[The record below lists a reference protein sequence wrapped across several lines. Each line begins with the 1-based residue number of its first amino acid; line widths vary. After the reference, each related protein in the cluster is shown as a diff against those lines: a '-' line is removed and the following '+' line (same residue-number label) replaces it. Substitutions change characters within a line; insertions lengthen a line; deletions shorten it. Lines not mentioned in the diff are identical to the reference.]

1 MAALPHLP
9 NPLTDTRFAANLIA
23 LHGLIVAVVLVCL
36 LLRRWLAR
44 RGSKLGEQTGLHW
57 LDAVG
62 QEIVRHGRRLLLW
75 ATLIATIVLALAATG
90 YHFTGRDIRSDL
102 IAWERRLTT
111 EDWMQLGR
119 QCGAI
124 AALAL
129 LTWLGVRGLRRL
141 RPGLTKRV
149 TGWLGCAGNEEDLS
163 RCVALLLSFVSAAVC
178 LIALRVGLRIMH
190 AGRDLGAVVV
200 LLLHLFFIVAAARLL
215 PLICKAL
222 SPNLAS
228 IGTHYLGRSRFHR
241 YWERLTRLIPLGERC
256 FEAAVYVLAA
266 WWTFRELHVITGETD
281 FGSSFGPR
289 LVKCI
294 GIFFGARVVIE
305 LLQVL
310 LNQAFG
316 IYSEDR
322 HVNQKARTL
331 VPLLNSVLQYV
342 LYFGSA
348 VMILGVLGVDTGPI
362 LAGAGILGLA
372 VGLGAQNLVT
382 DLVSGFFILFE
393 SQFLVGDWVEIGDA
407 RGIVEA
413 VGIRLTQVRDGRG
426 KLYLIPNGQIKGVVN
441 YSKGYVNAVVDVRAA
456 SGSDLEAI
464 MRAMT
469 EAGRRLR
476 QTRHEVLA
484 DTQIQ
489 GLVELGASEMT
500 VRAVTK
506 VRPGTHEA
514 LENEYRRLLKQ
525 VFDQKQATD
534 VPIKVAA

>member
-1 MAALPHLP
+1 MTVMSKLP

-23 LHGLIVAVVLVCL
+23 IHGLIVALVLVCL

-44 RGSKLGEQTGLHW
+44 GGNNLGERTGLHW

-62 QEIVRHGRRLLLW
+62 QEVVRRGRRLLLW
-75 ATLIATIVLALAATG
+75 VTLMAAAMLAVAGVG
-90 YHFTGRDIRSDL
+90 YHFTGRDIRADL
-102 IAWERRLTT
+102 IAWHHRLTT

-119 QCGAI
+119 QASAI
-124 AALAL
+124 VVLAL
-129 LTWLGVRGLRRL
+129 LAWLCARGLRRL
-141 RPGLTKRV
+141 RAALTDRV
-149 TGWLGCAGNEEDLS
+149 TACLGCAGNEEDLG
-163 RCVALLLSFVSAAVC
+163 RCVGLMVSFLSAAVG
-178 LIALRVGLRIMH
+178 LVALRVGCRILH

-200 LLLHLFFIVAAARLL
+200 LLLHLLAILAAARLL
-215 PLICKAL
+215 PLVCKAL
-222 SPNLAS
+222 SPNLAAL
-228 IGTHYLGRSRFHR
+228 GTRYLGRSKFHR

-281 FGSSFGPR
+281 FGSTFGPR

-294 GIFFGARVVIE
+294 GIFFGTRVVIE

-316 IYSEDR
+316 LYSEDR
-322 HVNQKARTL
+322 HISQKARTL

-342 LYFGSA
+342 LYFGSV
-348 VMILGVLGVDTGPI
+348 VMTLGVLGLDTGPI

-393 SQFLVGDWVEIGDA
+393 SQFLVGDYVEIGEA

-456 SGSDLEAI
+456 SGSDLETI
-464 MRAMT
+464 IRAMT

-525 VFDQKQATD
+525 VFDQKQTTD
-534 VPIKVAA
+534 VATKVAA

>member
-1 MAALPHLP
+1 MAVLPHLP

-23 LHGLIVAVVLVCL
+23 LHGLIVAIVLACL
-36 LLRRWLAR
+36 LLRRWLT
-44 RGSKLGEQTGLHW
+44 RGGNKLGERTGLRW
-57 LDAVG
+57 LDSVG
-62 QEIVRHGRRLLLW
+62 QEVVRHGRRLLLW
-75 ATLIATIVLALAATG
+75 TTLIVTAALVLAAGG
-90 YHFTGRDIRSDL
+90 YHFTGRDIRADL
-102 IAWERRLTT
+102 IAWEHRLTT

-119 QCGAI
+119 QAT
-124 AALAL
+124 AVAVLAL
-129 LTWLGVRGLRRL
+129 LTWLGVHGFRRL
-141 RPGLTKRV
+141 RPGLSNRV
-149 TGWLGCAGNEEDLS
+149 TAWLGCAGNEEDLG
-163 RCVALLLSFVSAAVC
+163 RCVALVLSFLSYALC
-178 LIALRVGLRIMH
+178 LLALRVGLRIMH

-200 LLLHLFFIVAAARLL
+200 LLLHLLLIVAAARLL
-215 PLICKAL
+215 PLVCKAI

-228 IGTHYLGRSRFHR
+228 LGTHYLGRSRFHR
-241 YWERLTRLIPLGERC
+241 YWDRLTRLIPLGQRC

-289 LVKCI
+289 VVKCI
-294 GIFFGARVVIE
+294 GIFFGTRVVIE

-316 IYSEDR
+316 IYGEDR

-393 SQFLVGDWVEIGDA
+393 SQFLVGDYVEIGEA
-407 RGIVEA
+407 RGLVEA

-456 SGSDLEAI
+456 SGSDLEMI

-484 DTQIQ
+484 DTLIQ

-514 LENEYRRLLKQ
+514 VENEYRRLLKQ
-525 VFDQKQATD
+525 VFDQKQPADTSTR
-534 VPIKVAA
+534 VAA